1 MVTEMNNLENQS
13 TLVRRLGE
21 FLIRYGLVLVLGWIG
36 AMKFT
41 AYEAAG
47 IKALVETSPFMSWM
61 YKVFSL
67 QATSNIIGVAE
78 ITAAVLI
85 AIRPISAKLSAIGS
99 VLAVLTF
106 LATLTFLFSLPG
118 WEQSLGG
125 FPALSGSGGFLLK
138 DTVLLGAALFT
149 LGDSLTAADIYSATF
164 AAMFR
169 PLPGA
174 QCAME
179 GSTRAAFEF
188 CDAAT
193 LDALDPVL
201 FEHRDAMYRDHLEL
215 PLAL

>member
-1 MVTEMNNLENQS
+1 MVNEMAVTKNAGAIKK
-13 TLVRRLGE
+13 LGE

-47 IKALVETSPFMSWM
+47 IQGLVASSPLMSWM

-78 ITAAVLI
+78 ITAALLI
-85 AIRPISAKLSAIGS
+85 AIRPISARLSAIGS
-99 VLAVLTF
+99 VLAVCTF

-118 WEQSLGG
+118 WEKSLGG

-149 LGDSLTAADIYSATF
+149 LGDSLT
-164 AAMFR
+164 
-169 PLPGA
+169 GKK
-174 QCAME
+174 Q
-179 GSTRAAFEF
+179 
-188 CDAAT
+188 
-193 LDALDPVL
+193 
-201 FEHRDAMYRDHLEL
+201 
-215 PLAL
+215 